1 MTYPVTVSVDPS
13 VRRSAAVREADAAAR
28 LRESGK
34 FSSPAVANATA
45 AALQAERGTVTF
57 KAGVDSLIRAG
68 LISTSYALKFA
79 VGSPEAE
86 VEALRLA
93 ALADARAAAGVE

>member
-1 MTYPVTVSVDPS
+1 
-13 VRRSAAVREADAAAR
+13 
-28 LRESGK
+28 
-34 FSSPAVANATA
+34 
-45 AALQAERGTVTF
+45 VTF

-68 LISTSYALKFA
+68 LISTSYAIKFT